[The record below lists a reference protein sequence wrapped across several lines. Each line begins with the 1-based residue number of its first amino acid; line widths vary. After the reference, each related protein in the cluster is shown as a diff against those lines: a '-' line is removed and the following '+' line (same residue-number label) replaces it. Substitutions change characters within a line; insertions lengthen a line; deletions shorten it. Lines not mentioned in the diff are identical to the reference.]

1 MFFFLIQLQYLS
13 DLKETTSLYTDY
25 IVVYTN
31 FMIKEQK
38 FFWFVASVRQRKILS
53 PHEEVIFRPWDSMLI
68 ALPLSHRESVVS
80 WVNTLPCV

>member
-1 MFFFLIQLQYLS
+1 
-13 DLKETTSLYTDY
+13 
-25 IVVYTN
+25 
-31 FMIKEQK
+31 MIKEQK
-38 FFWFVASVRQRKILS
+38 FFWFVVSVRQRKILS